1 MKTRRTFT
9 TAGLIVALFGLMSGA
24 QTASAQVTV
33 DTDPSKTYSDW
44 GNQVTPFPIATGS
57 ADFNFGTNTWSG
69 SLTTLSDLASVT
81 RGSATSTADS
91 TASGTLSGS
100 TFTTNSWASGVS
112 DNRFARSGTGTIRAT
127 SNAWVDNS
135 IAFAV
140 GQLSN
145 YSWSATF
152 LSVVSG
158 ATNSPPYST
167 DPYFWLFD
175 ASNNAVFGC
184 QTCADGTLSGSG
196 QLAAGNYVL
205 SWGGSVGSTSE
216 TLNATMGTQ
225 YGSAAFTQSGV
236 LTVMAAPVPEPET
249 YAMMLAGLGLLGGMA
264 RRKKMSA

>member
-1 MKTRRTFT
+1 MKPMAAAAALALTLGAAT
-9 TAGLIVALFGLMSGA
+9 TAQAGL
-24 QTASAQVTV
+24 TV
-33 DTDPSKTYSDW
+33 DTDPSKTKSDW
-44 GNQVTPFPIATGS
+44 GNQVTTIPIATGS

-81 RGSATSTADS
+81 RGTATSTADS

-100 TFTTNSWASGVS
+100 TFTTASSASAVA
-112 DNRFARSGTGTIRAT
+112 DNRFTRSGTGTIRAT
-127 SNAWVDNS
+127 SNAWVDNN
-135 IAFAV
+135 IAFTV
-140 GQLSN
+140 DQLSN

-196 QLAAGNYVL
+196 QLAAGDYVL

-225 YGSAAFTQSGV
+225 FGSAAFTQSGV
-236 LTVMAAPVPEPET
+236 LTVTAVPEPEA
-249 YAMMLAGLGLLGGMA
+249 YAMMLAGLGLLGFVA
-264 RRKKMSA
+264 RRKRQKAA